1 MKKLFL
7 LIVLLLFSSQVFAKD
22 IPVKIYAPKKIS
34 TSNINLQD
42 GDYVEFKTL
51 SDVVLNSNLYIKKDE
66 LVLGLITDMH
76 DNQFGSKEASVYIEN
91 FTVKNTEGKIINLG
105 GFIYKKGNNHW
116 MLTQILPG
124 LPLFFRGGEV
134 QINPNDTFDLYIK
147 E

>member
-7 LIVLLLFSSQVFAKD
+7 LIVLLLFPSHVFAKD
-22 IPVKIYAPKKIS
+22 IIVKIYAPKKIS

-42 GDYVEFKTL
+42 GDYVEFKIL

-66 LVLGLITDMH
+66 SVSGLVTDMH

-91 FTVKNTEGKIINLG
+91 FTVKNTVGKTINLD

-116 MLTQILPG
+116 MYIQVFPG
-124 LPLFFRGGEV
+124 LHLFVRGGEV
-134 QINPNDTFDLYIK
+134 QIRPKDTFDLYIK